1 MSIAITNGVLQVPGA
16 QDKLRQKGRE
26 KVGFFDDYTMID
38 IETTGLSSYRDR
50 ITELG
55 AVKVR
60 NGQVVD
66 TYSNLVINPKT
77 NKVPAFITKLNG
89 ITEEKILAQ
98 GIPAEQAIHEFREFI
113 GDDLIAGYNVNFD
126 LNFTYDLAQKYH
138 EAKLSNDYIDVL
150 RLARTYYPGKHNRL
164 LDVMKRSGIAEVEQ
178 HRGLDDSLDKIL
190 YLDVD
195 LLVLKNIEELYS
207 IDLKD
212 KLIAAI
218 EDYPIADR
226 CKRLRIPADYGY
238 FNSGVMLI
246 NLTLWRKYKITE
258 QAYSILVRNDIIL
271 LQHDQDILN
280 LIAYDKW
287 LRLPFK
293 WNVLD
298 IFFFDYTPYDKKYYK
313 EIAHSLKE
321 DTGIMHFAGP
331 LKPWI
336 AWFPNPFYRHY
347 YKYLSKTPWK
357 GYTPSIKMQWRAYP
371 FPRNLMTILKIDR
384 VLVPLKKR
392 ITEYLKK
399 SYVLKKERGI

>member
-1 MSIAITNGVLQVPGA
+1 MIYNIMININDAYA
-16 QDKLRQKGRE
+16 QHCCVMLCSLFENNRHLKFHIHIFSFDLSKNAQELLNSFTE
-26 KVGFFDDYTMID
+26 KYGNKICFYILSSLD
-38 IETTGLSSYRDR
+38 IEF
-50 ITELG
+50 
-55 AVKVR
+55 
-60 NGQVVD
+60 
-66 TYSNLVINPKT
+66 P
-77 NKVPAFITKLNG
+77 
-89 ITEEKILAQ
+89 
-98 GIPAEQAIHEFREFI
+98 
-113 GDDLIAGYNVNFD
+113 NVENHHVS
-126 LNFTYDLAQKYH
+126 K
-138 EAKLSNDYIDVL
+138 EAYL
-150 RLARTYYPGKHNRL
+150 RLFAPRY
-164 LDVMKRSGIAEVEQ
+164 
-178 HRGLDDSLDKIL
+178 LDDSLDKIL